1 MILRP
6 VTHHSRDVVIP
17 GARTNALVLFRSN
30 FYLINVVMVPDR
42 PKAWIGKAKDQH
54 VLDRLFPQ
62 VMIYTVDLFFA
73 DHLEQLTVE
82 RLRRG
87 SIAAKRLFDNEAP
100 PATAVTLEERG
111 GSKFV
116 CNFPI
121 ELRRDRGMKNNILGN
136 RMLPLQPLEAF
147 MQPGIVLC
155 RWRIKIP
162 AHKIETRGKLP
173 PCLLAKA
180 FFLLGIGPDC
190 IAKSVVIP
198 HSAGHPE
205 QGKGLRQQP
214 LTSQGIER
222 RHKS

>member
-1 MILRP
+1 MILHH
-6 VTHHSRDVVIP
+6 VTHHSSDVVIP
-17 GARTNALVLFRSN
+17 GARTNAFVLCRSN
-30 FYLINVVMVPDR
+30 LYVINVVMVPDR
-42 PKAWIGKAKDQH
+42 LKAWIGKAKDQH

-62 VMIYTVDLFFA
+62 VVIYTVDLFFA

-82 RLRRG
+82 RLCRG

-116 CNFPI
+116 SNFPI
-121 ELRRDRGMKNNILGN
+121 ELRRHREMKQHIIGN
-136 RMLPLQPLEAF
+136 VVLRLHGLEAF
-147 MQPGIVLC
+147 TQPGIVLR

-162 AHKIETRGKLP
+162 AHKRETRGKLP
-173 PCLLAKA
+173 PCLIAKA

-198 HSAGHPE
+198 RSAGHPE
-205 QGKGLRQQP
+205 QGKG
-214 LTSQGIER
+214 
-222 RHKS
+222 